1 MDFKVKNRH
10 RLKEKDIKKIIRELK
25 NEFEDDFF
33 DEKATVETGD
43 FEDKKILIVNGEA
56 SFLYYQDKIILTL
69 LGLNKFHPKKKYVV
83 VDMGAVR
90 FVTNGADVMA
100 PGVINS
106 DKNINKGD
114 QVWICDE
121 RNHKP
126 IAVGIAQMSGEE
138 MVREKK
144 GKAIEIFHYV
154 GDKLWNALATSIN

>member
-1 MDFKVKNRH
+1 MGFKLKNRY
-10 RLKEKDIKKIIRELK
+10 RLKEKDIKKIIKDLK

-33 DEKATVETGD
+33 DEKATVETGN
-43 FEDKKILIVNGEA
+43 FEDKKLLIVNGEP
-56 SFLYYQDKIILTL
+56 SFLYYHDKIILTL
-69 LGLNKFHPKKKYVV
+69 LGVNRFQPKKKYVV

-100 PGVINS
+100 PGIIDS

-126 IAVGIAQMSGEE
+126 IAVGIAHMSGEE
-138 MVREKK
+138 MVIEKK
-144 GKAIEIFHYV
+144 GKAIEIVHYV
-154 GDKLWNALATSIN
+154 GDRLWSFLAKSL